1 MEMSEKGGRRK
12 EGGGLRKQKQNVKLQ
27 GDTWKQLIL
36 QMLTTQ
42 DAAGMGGGDSRG
54 APRNSFLLNCSS
66 A

>member
-42 DAAGMGGGDSRG
+42 VAAGMGGEGGILAERLETH
-54 APRNSFLLNCSS
+54 FC
-66 A
+66 